1 MPPFHLIGVAK
12 EDWSPFSLRI
22 NSLYSTSFVK
32 YGFSVKPF
40 NKTIYEKLGL
50 SMVLGGRWKLQR
62 CHLCIII
69 AVIIFS
75 LCLFPTFC
83 HFKKVYMYHGI
94 HTFLMQSMWSF
105 FTGEISWFEKLSIDS
120 NLTLFCPLLQLCS
133 SESLYNIKFSATF
146 YEHMYLTYRLR
157 ETIR

>member
-75 LCLFPTFC
+75 FSLFPTFC
-83 HFKKVYMYHGI
+83 HFKMCICTMEFILSSCNPCGP
-94 HTFLMQSMWSF
+94 FLLEKFLDLRNCQLIQIWHYFVLCCNSVLLNLFITSSFLPHSM
-105 FTGEISWFEKLSIDS
+105 SI
-120 NLTLFCPLLQLCS
+120 C
-133 SESLYNIKFSATF
+133 I
-146 YEHMYLTYRLR
+146 
-157 ETIR
+157 

>member
-32 YGFSVKPF
+32 YGFSVKPL

-50 SMVLGGRWKLQR
+50 LMVLGRRWNTG
-62 CHLCIII
+62 
-69 AVIIFS
+69 VIFASSLLWSFS
-75 LCLFPTFC
+75 LFVCFQ
-83 HFKKVYMYHGI
+83 HFVPYNVFFEKVYMYHGI

-105 FTGEISWFEKLSIDS
+105 FIREICWFKKLSIDS
-120 NLTLFCPLLQLCS
+120 KSDIILSFAVTLLFQISLQHQVFCHILWVYVFNLQS
-133 SESLYNIKFSATF
+133 
-146 YEHMYLTYRLR
+146 
-157 ETIR
+157 